1 MSDDDLDKVPGDTMI
16 PGVLHVP
23 APHLTDASPPEGARH
38 DIFFAAVETTRMPMI
53 VTDPNRPD
61 NPIVFCNK
69 AFVKM
74 TGYTPADIVGHNCRF
89 LQGPETDQSVIDQV
103 RDAIARQEEVA
114 VEVLNYRKNGSTFWN
129 ALFVSPVF
137 DAAGKLIYFFGSQ
150 LDISRRKEAEEALH
164 QAQKMEAVG
173 KLTGGIAHD
182 FNNLLQVVLGYVD
195 LLDGRIDANDRSAR
209 RAIEAIGAA
218 ANRGATLTQQLLAF
232 ARKQELRD
240 RLLNLNTLVADF
252 SPIIERNLGEGIVL
266 RRELSDDLWNSRID
280 PVQAEMALLNL
291 VSNARDAIDG
301 KGSVTIATQNVV
313 VGAESLPAPGME
325 TGEYISLS
333 VADTGGGIEEDNLD
347 KIFDPFFSTKG
358 VGKGTGLGL
367 SMVYG
372 FMRQSGGGV
381 AAENLPG
388 GGARFTLYFPR
399 ARGMVDA
406 KPGPVLRNVG
416 GGETILMVEDQPQ
429 VAELGRAMLED
440 LGYTVEHVD
449 NAARALEV
457 LRGGGQ
463 FAMVFTDIVMPG
475 MTGVALAQ
483 TIRREFPNLPV
494 LLTTGYSD
502 RALDEDSRAFELV
515 RKPYR
520 RADLS
525 SRIKTLLDGPNGI
538 A

>member
-1 MSDDDLDKVPGDTMI
+1 MSDDDLDKLPGDPMI
-16 PGVLHVP
+16 PGQLH
-23 APHLTDASPPEGARH
+23 APSPPLTDPSAPGAAGH

-53 VTDPNRPD
+53 VTDPHQHD
-61 NPIVFCNK
+61 NPIIFSNP
-69 AFVKM
+69 AFHKM
-74 TGYTPADIVGHNCRF
+74 TGYSADELAGRNCRL
-89 LQGPETDQSVIDQV
+89 LQGPETDRSVIDQV
-103 RDAIARQEEVA
+103 RDAIAREEEVA

-137 DAAGKLIYFFGSQ
+137 DAEGKLRFFFASQ

-195 LLDGRIDANDRSAR
+195 LLEGRLDEGDRPSR
-209 RAIEAIGAA
+209 RAVEAIGAA

-240 RLLNLNTLVADF
+240 RLLNLNTLVIDF
-252 SPIIERNLGEGIVL
+252 GPIIERNVGDKIDVK
-266 RRELSDDLWNSRID
+266 RQLSDNLWNSRID

-291 VSNARDAIDG
+291 LSNARDAMDG
-301 KGSVTIATQNVV
+301 DGMVTIATDNVV
-313 VGAESLPAPGME
+313 TTSEAPPAPGME
-325 TGEYISLS
+325 AGEYVTLS
-333 VADTGGGIEEDNLD
+333 VADTGRGIDADNLD

-381 AAENLPG
+381 TAENVPS

-399 ARGMVDA
+399 ARGIVEGRSVPMI
-406 KPGPVLRNVG
+406 RQQG
-416 GGETILMVEDQPQ
+416 GGEAVLMVEDQAP
-429 VAELGRAMLED
+429 VAEMGKAMLED
-440 LGYTVEHVD
+440 LGYSVVHVD
-449 NAARALEV
+449 RAQQAIDL
-457 LRGGGQ
+457 LRDGNDFGLL
-463 FAMVFTDIVMPG
+463 FTDIVMPG
-475 MTGVALAQ
+475 MSGVALAQ
-483 TIRREFPNLPV
+483 QVRREYPNLPI

-502 RALDEDSRAFELV
+502 RALDEDSRAFEVV

-520 RADLS
+520 RADLA
-525 SRIKTLLDGPNGI
+525 RIIKQLLEGPNGV